1 MRTIPFTK
9 ILALG
14 RLLVDSAAAS
24 AYQPVAVAGLVVFV
38 CSSSVSPS
46 ASAVPRG
53 TNLVANHL
61 FENGLDDWG
70 NNGNK
75 LLRRDDST
83 ENEAAFITQDIATET
98 HQLYEILLQ
107 LHIDTF
113 SSGANTA
120 ASRAD
125 ATVPINT
132 SQTATLATYTYVFT
146 PAGDMSNL
154 TFFLTTSDM
163 NISPDIILTDI
174 LVWND

>member
-24 AYQPVAVAGLVVFV
+24 AYRHSQSPWPSPA
-38 CSSSVSPS
+38 SSSSS
-46 ASAVPRG
+46 APPRF
-53 TNLVANHL
+53 HL
-61 FENGLDDWG
+61 PPRLSLA
-70 NNGNK
+70 K

-107 LHIDTF
+107 LHIGTF